1 MNNYLFECFFVL
13 SFKNFFSLDMSVFQ
27 NKSLENKIFEDLN
40 LSDNFKNF
48 TSKLST
54 EDILINQDYNRK
66 ECIKFIFS
74 TIFKEDLPADFS
86 ALFFEYL
93 ECENKFFFRDK
104 INTKLKMLLNQK
116 FHNNINKFTL
126 VLQEIQYIIRNVEFD
141 NLQFKVDLCRIERFF
156 MNLLLRKYT
165 DNLVR
170 GHRRLK

>member
-1 MNNYLFECFFVL
+1 MNNYLFECFFDL

-93 ECENKFFFRDK
+93 ECENKFFF
-104 INTKLKMLLNQK
+104 
-116 FHNNINKFTL
+116 
-126 VLQEIQYIIRNVEFD
+126 
-141 NLQFKVDLCRIERFF
+141 
-156 MNLLLRKYT
+156 
-165 DNLVR
+165 
-170 GHRRLK
+170 